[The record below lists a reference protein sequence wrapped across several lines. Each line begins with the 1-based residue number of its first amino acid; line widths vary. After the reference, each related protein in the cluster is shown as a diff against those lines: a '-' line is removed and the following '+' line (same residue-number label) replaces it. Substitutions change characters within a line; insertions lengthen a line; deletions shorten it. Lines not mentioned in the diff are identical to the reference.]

1 MENSKVH
8 VYMTFI
14 KEDIFY
20 FLGNPEW
27 NKLTLIQIGPGSKV
41 HGHH

>member
-1 MENSKVH
+1 MEISKVH

-20 FLGNPEW
+20 FLGKAEW
-27 NKLTLIQIGPGSKV
+27 IKLTLVKVGPGLKV
-41 HGHH
+41 HGHQ

>member
-1 MENSKVH
+1 MQNSKVY

-14 KEDIFY
+14 KGYIFS
-20 FLGNPEW
+20 FLGKAEW
-27 NKLTLIQIGPGSKV
+27 IKLTIIKVGPGSKV

>member
-14 KEDIFY
+14 KEYIFS
-20 FLGNPEW
+20 FLGKAEW
-27 NKLTLIQIGPGSKV
+27 IKLTIIKVGPGSKV
-41 HGHH
+41 HGYH